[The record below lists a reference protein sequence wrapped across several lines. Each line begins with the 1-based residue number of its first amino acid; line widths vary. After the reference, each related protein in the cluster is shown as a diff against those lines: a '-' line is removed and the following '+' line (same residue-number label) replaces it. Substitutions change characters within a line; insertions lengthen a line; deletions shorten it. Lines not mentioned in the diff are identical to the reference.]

1 MSTQEQHELSLSKE
15 VKEIVIN
22 YKVAYELIKAQ
33 DKQFF
38 KNIEKLIKS

>member
-1 MSTQEQHELSLSKE
+1 MSVEDTRKVLLSKE
-15 VKEIVIN
+15 VQEIVIN
-22 YKVAYELIKAQ
+22 YKIAYELIKAQ